1 MKFDYLSFG
10 IGAGV
15 GAIVGA
21 IGASYKAKKV
31 IKQHSEK
38 IAELEEENLY
48 YSEQI
53 DKLDSQVADLV
64 KRVKDIIGGNKEANE
79 DKEVTSEDCLDE
91 KDWEESE
98 EDDSVDNYKESV
110 EQVKK
115 VVKTAAKKASEGSS
129 TAKKS
134 SKKVV
139 TRQPESEVIDDGV
152 AEDLLDSGKYVVEE
166 CTLFDCGTLTDE
178 SMEIPDKDALK
189 YIGYTLINDIIKMSS
204 YPTPIYI
211 LSKQNSVIYRI
222 TRVEQTYKEYMSTI
236 Q

>member
-1 MKFDYLSFG
+1 MKFNWMSFG
-10 IGAGV
+10 IGVGV
-15 GAIVGA
+15 GATGGVIA
-21 IGASYKAKKV
+21 ASYRAKKV

-64 KRVKDIIGGNKEANE
+64 KRVKEIVGNKETNE

-98 EDDSVDNYKESV
+98 EDDSVDNYKETV

-115 VVKTAAKKASEGSS
+115 VVKTAVKKASEGN
-129 TAKKS
+129 TTTKKS

-139 TRQPESEVIDDGV
+139 TRQPESEVIEDVV
-152 AEDLLDSGKYVVEE
+152 AEDLLDSGKYDVEE

-178 SMEIPDKDALK
+178 SMEVPDKDALK
-189 YIGYTLINDIIKMSS
+189 YIGYSLINDIIKMSS